1 MTTTPSSPAVSE
13 SPSPPETAAAAPPPV
28 PWVTVSRPRVQPETE
43 ALVRPRRVLLQ
54 LVAGLV
60 AVLAVVGVLGS
71 LASQRLAEREA
82 VNDAAN
88 TADVLADAVI
98 SPALTNALVEGEAAA
113 LAEFDTLVRERV
125 LGSTIIRVKLWAPDG
140 RVVYADEP
148 RLIGRTFALSEAERA
163 ALADPQTRA
172 EVSNLTGSENQ
183 FETGSRALEVY
194 RPVWLPDGRQLLFE
208 TYSPYE
214 PVQQRSS
221 QLWRGF
227 SGVTLSSLLLLV
239 VLMAPILWRLLR
251 RLSDAQRHRERLL
264 ERTLDASDAE
274 RRRIAG
280 TLHDGPVQDL
290 VASSFAAAGAAAR
303 AQLAG
308 DERTAAELHEL
319 AGSVRGNIRVL
330 RSLLVD
336 IYPPSLA
343 GAGLGAALADLGES
357 ATSRGLIVH
366 LDTDGGAALGLS
378 ASEERLVYGVA
389 QECLRNAAKHA
400 APCTVSVR
408 LAREHGDPSEV
419 VLDVLDDGP
428 GFDMVLLTE
437 PADGH
442 FGLRVLADLA
452 SDAGATL
459 QVASAPGAGTHWRLA
474 LVPEGD
480 S

>member
-1 MTTTPSSPAVSE
+1 MTTTPRSPAVSAN
-13 SPSPPETAAAAPPPV
+13 PSPEAVAAV
-28 PWVTVSRPRVQPETE
+28 PWVTVSRPPVRADAESP
-43 ALVRPRRVLLQ
+43 VRPRRVLVQ

-98 SPALTNALVEGEAAA
+98 TPGLSDA
-113 LAEFDTLVRERV
+113 LADGDAATLATFDATVRERV
-125 LGSTIIRVKLWAPDG
+125 LGPRIVRVKLWAPDG

-148 RLIGRTFALSEAERA
+148 QLVGRTFALSEDQQA
-163 ALADPQTRA
+163 ALAHPQTKA
-172 EVSNLTGSENQ
+172 EVSHLEGSENQ
-183 FETGSRALEVY
+183 FETGGRLLEVY
-194 RPVWLPDGRQLLFE
+194 RPVWTPDGRQLLFE
-208 TYSPYE
+208 TYSPYDS
-214 PVQQRSS
+214 VQQRSS

-227 SGVTLSSLLLLV
+227 SGVTVSSLLLLV
-239 VLMAPILWRLLR
+239 LLMAPILWRLLR
-251 RLSDAQRHRERLL
+251 RLAEAQRQRERLL
-264 ERTLDASDAE
+264 ERTVAASEGE

-290 VASSFAAAGAAAR
+290 VASAFVAAGAAAR
-303 AQLAG
+303 AESAG
-308 DERTAAELHEL
+308 DARTAAELQDL

-343 GAGLGAALADLGES
+343 GAGLGTALADLAES
-357 ATSRGLIVH
+357 ATARGLEVR
-366 LDTDGGAALGLS
+366 LDTEPEGSLGLS
-378 ASEERLVYGVA
+378 EGEERLVHGVA

-400 APCTVSVR
+400 APCTVSVSLTR
-408 LAREHGDPSEV
+408 DGAEV
-419 VLDVLDDGP
+419 VLDVVDDGP
-428 GFDMVLLTE
+428 GFDTTLLAR
-437 PADGH
+437 PAEGH

-452 SDAGATL
+452 TDGGASL

-474 LVPEGD
+474 LVPGGAA
-480 S
+480 